1 MFNLFIYTILVISK
15 SFWLSVSMMFLTGA
29 VESIRL
35 SIGYNYCMELIGA
48 PYRTLYGS
56 IWNVNEGLV
65 YLWATI
71 YFW

>member
-1 MFNLFIYTILVISK
+1 
-15 SFWLSVSMMFLTGA
+15 MMFLTGA